1 MKKAYDQG
9 TLLMLGD
16 VVARIGCAAAM
27 PKDHKNEWMQNRF
40 SLKPAGLIQVPGH
53 KGSHLVWREA
63 DVEKARRMWEEAHHQ
78 ETGDRKQETG
88 KPTGTNRKPVE
99 VRFWGENAA
108 DIAAELKAI
117 DAETPGWKKTPD
129 AGTDLARSMI
139 DLAAK
144 LLHQAQEMLKA
155 GAA

>member
-40 SLKPAGLIQVPGH
+40 SLKPAGRMQIPGM
-53 KGSHLVWREA
+53 KGTHLVWREA
-63 DVEKARRMWEEAHHQ
+63 DVEKAKRLWEEAKPHG
-78 ETGDRKQETG
+78 TGDRGQETRKTSGSNG
-88 KPTGTNRKPVE
+88 KPFQC
-99 VRFWGENAA
+99 RFWGESEAK
-108 DIAAELKAI
+108 IAAELKAM
-117 DAETPGWKKTPD
+117 DSETPGWKKTPD

-144 LLHQAQEMLKA
+144 LLVQAQAMLKE